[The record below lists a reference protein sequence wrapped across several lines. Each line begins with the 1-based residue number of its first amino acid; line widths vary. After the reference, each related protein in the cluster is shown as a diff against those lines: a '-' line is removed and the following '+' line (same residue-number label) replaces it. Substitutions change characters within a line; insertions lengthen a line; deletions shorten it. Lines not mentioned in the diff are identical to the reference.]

1 MAGAA
6 ELPFRLSL
14 STVLCLE
21 CAAGGG
27 FALAPHS
34 VPVRRVRVRGI
45 AASIECSPGCGGGG
59 ATYMSLVLSDAAL
72 GCALSVRVSETV
84 AALYAGAVGD
94 GLAAGTELDVLGT
107 LVACCPASTL
117 AGARTTPSGS
127 GAGSSAGS
135 SAGSGAAVEVVAEC
149 VWRVRS
155 RRASE
160 SLTAPGSLAES
171 EACYTDPAWAQVRL
185 ALTLKQPLRF
195 VLT

>member
-14 STVLCLE
+14 SAVLCLE

-34 VPVRRVRVRGI
+34 VPVRRVRVRGT
-45 AASIECSPGCGGGG
+45 AASIDCSPGCGGNG
-59 ATYMSLVLSDAAL
+59 ATYMSLVLSDTAS

-84 AALYAGAVGD
+84 AALYAGAVGG

-127 GAGSSAGS
+127 GAGSSAD
-135 SAGSGAAVEVVAEC
+135 SGAAVEVVAEG

-160 SLTAPGSLAES
+160 SLAAPGSLAGS